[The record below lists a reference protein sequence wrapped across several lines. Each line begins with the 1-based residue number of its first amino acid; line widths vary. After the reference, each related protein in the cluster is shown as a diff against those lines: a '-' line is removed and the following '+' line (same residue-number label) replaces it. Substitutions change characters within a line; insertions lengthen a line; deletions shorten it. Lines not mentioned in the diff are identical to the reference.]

1 MPIDELRK
9 IGGEMYLIDCIEAP
23 FPIQN
28 FLCQSY
34 NCHNVLIGN
43 SNLERKSE
51 YLPSWLGLFF
61 TPTHRV
67 VSKLSKYS
75 GAKSLMSTGLKS
87 KNMMNAQVSQRELN
101 ELEGQQTEFIRKRD
115 ELRNKRTEIET
126 TIIAMEEQCKT
137 KFQEKSEHQKRIF
150 EFKQLK
156 KKVAQQENKLQRLI
170 NEPFDVDMENE
181 KFSKLSKE
189 MIKKMLK
196 FHENSITVYG
206 QMTDIELNEVK
217 ARARMVIFKNGT
229 ANFDAEFRE
238 CNDEID
244 RMKSYCDRISGIL
257 DKTKQQAKEKQKIA
271 LKMTENHNPNDGNRF
286 PYKKQFDELSA
297 DKEELKGEI
306 DDLEQQIN
314 CRSSSDQSVLDEYN
328 ER

>member
-9 IGGEMYLIDCIEAP
+9 FGGEMYLIDCIEAP

-34 NCHNVLIGN
+34 NCQNVLIGN
-43 SNLERKSE
+43 NNLERKSE
-51 YLPSWLGLFF
+51 FLPPWLGLFF

-75 GAKSLMSTGLKS
+75 GAKSLMSTELKS
-87 KNMMNAQVSQRELN
+87 KNMMNAQVSQRELDD
-101 ELEGQQTEFIRKRD
+101 LEQQQTEFIRKRD
-115 ELRNKRTEIET
+115 QLRNKRSEIET
-126 TIIAMEEQCKT
+126 TINVMEEQCKT

-156 KKVAQQENKLQRLI
+156 KKVVQQENKLQRLI
-170 NEPFDVDMENE
+170 NEPFDVDMEKE

-196 FHENSITVYG
+196 FHENSITVYS

-229 ANFDAEFRE
+229 ANFDAELRE
-238 CNDEID
+238 CYDDID

-271 LKMTENHNPNDGNRF
+271 LKMTENHNPNEGNRF
-286 PYKKQFDELSA
+286 PYKKQFDELST
-297 DKEELKGEI
+297 DREELKGEM
-306 DDLEQQIN
+306 DDLEEQIN
-314 CRSSSDQSVLDEYN
+314 CRSSNDQSVLDEYN